1 MIQQLRKLPGHWVV
15 ALGIVLTGFL
25 IGCQSG
31 PKFAPLPPDVAGTV
45 FHIGDSVTVSFISP
59 SGDATILPPVSERIG
74 EDGTISLSLI
84 GSVTAAG
91 KTAEQ
96 LQKEIYNLYVPKYFR
111 DLSVTVR
118 GETAFF
124 YVDGEVQQRGPKEYP
139 GEMTIV
145 KAIAAAGGFTDF
157 AKQTKVRLT
166 RGDHTEI
173 INVKKAIAHPED
185 DAPVFPGDK
194 IYVPRRIF

>member
-1 MIQQLRKLPGHWVV
+1 MIQQLRKLPGRWVV
-15 ALGIVLTGFL
+15 ALAIIFTGL
-25 IGCQSG
+25 LAGCQSG
-31 PKFAPLPPDVAGTV
+31 PKFAPLPPDSVGTT
-45 FHIGDSVTVSFISP
+45 FHIGDSVTISFISP
-59 SGDATILPPVSERIG
+59 TGDITLLPPVSERIG
-74 EDGTISLSLI
+74 EDGKINLSLI

-91 KTAEQ
+91 KTAEE
-96 LQKEIYNLYVPKYFR
+96 LQNEIHDAYVPKYFR
-111 DLSVTVR
+111 DLSVTVK

-124 YVDGEVQQRGPKEYP
+124 YVDGEVNQRGPKEYP

-145 KAIAAAGGFTDF
+145 KAIAASGGFTDF

-185 DAPVFPGDK
+185 DVPVYPGDK
-194 IYVPRRIF
+194 IYVPRRLF